1 MKDELSSKQF
11 YLTPA
16 HPCSYLDD
24 RQARTLFLDPRDTI
38 DQATYG
44 ALTRNGFRRSG
55 SHLYRPHC
63 QGCDACVP
71 ARVPVEQFTWKR
83 RFRRSLSLNQD
94 VEMRIVDAC
103 YSPEYFDLY
112 VRYIR
117 DRHGDGDMD
126 PPSVEQFR
134 SFLLSSWGHT
144 AFLTLYLKR
153 RPIAVAVTD
162 MLPDGLSAIY
172 TFFDP
177 EFADRGLGTYSVL
190 RQIQLCQQRNLKHLY
205 LGYWIKDCA
214 KMNYKIDFRP
224 IELFVKN
231 RWVLM
236 R

>member
-38 DQATYG
+38 DQGIYG
-44 ALTRNGFRRSG
+44 TLTRNGFRRSG

-63 QGCDACVP
+63 QGCDACIP
-71 ARVPVEQFTWKR
+71 ARVPVERFTWKR
-83 RFRRSLSLNQD
+83 RFRRALRLNQD
-94 VEMRIVDAC
+94 VEMRIVDAR
-103 YSPEYFDLY
+103 YSADYYDLY
-112 VRYIR
+112 ARYIR
-117 DRHGDGDMD
+117 DRHGNGDMD
-126 PPSVEQFR
+126 PPSIEQFR
-134 SFLLSSWGHT
+134 SFLLSSWGRT
-144 AFLTLYLKR
+144 AFLVLYLER
-153 RPIAVAVTD
+153 RPVAVAVTD

-177 EFADRGLGTYSVL
+177 EFADRGLGTYAVL

-205 LGYWIKDCA
+205 LGYWIKDCD
-214 KMNYKIDFRP
+214 KMNYKVDFRP

-231 RWVLM
+231 RWVVM
-236 R
+236 G